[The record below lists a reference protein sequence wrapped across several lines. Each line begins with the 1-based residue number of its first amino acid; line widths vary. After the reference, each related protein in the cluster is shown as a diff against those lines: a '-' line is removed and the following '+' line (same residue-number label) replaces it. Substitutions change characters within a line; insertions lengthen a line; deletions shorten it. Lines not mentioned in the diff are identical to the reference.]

1 MEEDEKAAGYAEAKW
16 TKCSIVVIQE
26 EQGRGNDERKTKMQ
40 QTSGSSFFTWQANGE
55 KVGENAGRQP
65 DAIRF
70 DVIG

>member
-1 MEEDEKAAGYAEAKW
+1 MRKRPGMRKPCGRNVAIIA
-16 TKCSIVVIQE
+16 IQE
-26 EQGRGNDERKTKMQ
+26 EQGRGNDEIKTKMR
-40 QTSGSSFFTWQANGE
+40 QTSGSCFFFFLPWQSNGE

>member
-1 MEEDEKAAGYAEAKW
+1 MQLSLFRKNKDEAM
-16 TKCSIVVIQE
+16 TKEKRKCDRHLAVV
-26 EQGRGNDERKTKMQ
+26 
-40 QTSGSSFFTWQANGE
+40 FLPWQSNGE

>member
-1 MEEDEKAAGYAEAKW
+1 MTKEKR
-16 TKCSIVVIQE
+16 KCDIWL
-26 EQGRGNDERKTKMQ
+26 
-40 QTSGSSFFTWQANGE
+40 FFFPWQANGE